1 MNYKQLGRTGLR
13 VSPICLGCMTFGR
26 EIDEAAAAPI
36 IARALDTGINFFDTA
51 NTYAGGKSEE
61 IVGRVLKSAR
71 DRVVIATKFANPTG
85 DGPNEHGASRRSV
98 MAAIDASLRRLQT
111 DYVDLYQVHQF
122 DPLTPLE
129 ETLGALDDIVRAGKV
144 RYIGCS
150 NFAAWQVVK
159 SLWISDRKGWQHF
172 VCMQPRYSLVFRE
185 AEAELLPMCVEEG
198 LGVITYSPLGGGF
211 LTGKYKQGT
220 PLPPDTRM
228 AATARYRSIYSH
240 DKNYR
245 IVDALD
251 AYARGHGAAKEELAL
266 AWVMSHPAVTA
277 PIVGLRTL
285 AQLDTALAADKLNMT
300 GAQRDELTKL
310 VDEA

>member
-13 VSPICLGCMTFGR
+13 VSPICVGCMTFGR
-26 EIDEAAAAPI
+26 EIDEGAAVPI
-36 IARALDTGINFFDTA
+36 IAHALDAGINFFDTA

-61 IVGRVLKSAR
+61 IVGRALKSAR
-71 DRVVIATKFANPTG
+71 DRVVIATKFANPVG
-85 DGPNEHGASRRSV
+85 DGPNERGASRRSV
-98 MAAIDASLRRLQT
+98 MAAIDVSLRRLQT
-111 DYVDLYQVHQF
+111 DYVDLYQVHHF

-150 NFAAWQVVK
+150 NFAAWQIVK
-159 SLWISDRKGWQHF
+159 SLWISDRRSWQRF
-172 VCMQPRYSLVFRE
+172 VCLQPRYSLVFRE
-185 AEAELLPMCVEEG
+185 AEAELLPMCAEEG

-211 LTGKYKQGT
+211 LTGKYKQGI

-245 IVDALD
+245 VVDALET
-251 AYARGHGAAKEELAL
+251 YARGRGIAKEELAL

-277 PIVGLRTL
+277 PIVGLRTQ
-285 AQLDTALAADKLNMT
+285 AQLETALAAYNLNLT
-300 GAQRDELTKL
+300 GAQREELTKV